1 MLKVCAI
8 QASAIKY
15 DKTANLRQ
23 AELFMRKAADLNA
36 DAIIFP
42 EMFLTGYTV
51 GERLTELAEEINGES
66 NQKLACYAK
75 ENHLLTI
82 FGFPERN
89 GSALP
94 YNSACIIESDGTIL
108 GSYRK
113 THLFG
118 EEKKMFS
125 PGNKINAYKTS
136 LGTVGIMICFD
147 VEFPEVTRLLAIDGA
162 KLIFMISANMYPYE
176 ADHIRYI
183 PVRAMENSVFIASC
197 NLVGDDG
204 VYHYCGLSTVVNPKG
219 DFLALGSADKEE
231 LLLAEIDLSQT
242 NPRDN
247 TLNYL
252 SHRRPELYNSLT
264 TPPLS

>member
-8 QASAIKY
+8 QASAVKY
-15 DKTANLRQ
+15 DKAANLQQ
-23 AELFMRKAADLNA
+23 AEMFMRRAADLNA
-36 DAIIFP
+36 DAIVFP
-42 EMFLTGYTV
+42 EMFLIGYTI
-51 GERLTELAEEINGES
+51 GDRLTELAEETNGES
-66 NQKLACYAK
+66 NQKLASWAK

-125 PGNKINAYKTS
+125 PGNKINALKTS
-136 LGTVGIMICFD
+136 LGTVGIMICYD
-147 VEFPEVTRLLAIDGA
+147 VEFPEVARLLAIGDA
-162 KLIFMISANMYPYE
+162 KLIFMIAANMYPYE

-183 PVRAMENSVFIASC
+183 PVRAMENSVFIAAC

-204 VYHYCGLSTVVNPKG
+204 VYHYCGRSAVVNHRG
-219 DFLALGSADKEE
+219 DFLALGSADKDE
-231 LLLAEIDLSQT
+231 LLFAEIDFSQT
-242 NPRDN
+242 NPEDSM
-247 TLNYL
+247 LNYL
-252 SHRRPELYNSLT
+252 SQRRPELYTSLSN
-264 TPPLS
+264 L